1 MNSPHLSKCE
11 LRNSNSADYG
21 TLMLIIR
28 FRYYPSV
35 IFTIFE
41 AKFIILLIYSKKKG
55 SLVSK
60 SIVKCNPLKTND
72 ISVGY
77 VLVPKETIFSKKL

>member
-1 MNSPHLSKCE
+1 MNSPHLSKYE
-11 LRNSNSADYG
+11 LRNSNSANYG
-21 TLMLIIR
+21 RLMLIIR

-35 IFTIFE
+35 MFTVFE
-41 AKFIILLIYSKKKG
+41 AKFIILLISSKKKG

-60 SIVKCNPLKTND
+60 SILKRNLLKTND
-72 ISVGY
+72 ISLGY